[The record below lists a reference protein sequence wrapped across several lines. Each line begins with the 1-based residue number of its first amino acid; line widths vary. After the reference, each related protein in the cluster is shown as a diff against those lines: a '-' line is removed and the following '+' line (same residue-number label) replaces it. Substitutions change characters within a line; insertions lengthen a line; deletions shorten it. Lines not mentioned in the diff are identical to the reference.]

1 MPLKEREG
9 EEGQGKP
16 RGVQW
21 RKREKNWTG
30 TVGER
35 QRLLPETDVNGVFCC
50 TASCVLRG
58 VERKSK
64 LTKRRELRTED
75 LKVIVVGF
83 FFFISFLFS
92 PLFCRQ
98 NISEM
103 TRQIFLI
110 FQELYKISTCISLE
124 VFFSFSS
131 FFKIL
136 FCCLFSA
143 PRQKSL
149 SPQHL
154 KNDKNL
160 NIQT

>member
-9 EEGQGKP
+9 EEGQRKP

-21 RKREKNWTG
+21 RKREKNWAGTG
-30 TVGER
+30 GER

-83 FFFISFLFS
+83 FFHFLLIFS
-92 PLFCRQ
+92 PFLSAKYIRDDKTDFPDISGTLQ
-98 NISEM
+98 NKHMYIS
-103 TRQIFLI
+103 
-110 FQELYKISTCISLE
+110 
-124 VFFSFSS
+124 
-131 FFKIL
+131 
-136 FCCLFSA
+136 
-143 PRQKSL
+143 
-149 SPQHL
+149 
-154 KNDKNL
+154 
-160 NIQT
+160 

>member
-83 FFFISFLFS
+83 FFISFLFS
-92 PLFCRQ
+92 PRFCRQ

-124 VFFSFSS
+124 FFFR
-131 FFKIL
+131 FL
-136 FCCLFSA
+136 LFSKFYSVVCFL
-143 PRQKSL
+143 PR
-149 SPQHL
+149 
-154 KNDKNL
+154 DKKACHL
-160 NIQT
+160 NISETMKT